1 MTACDKSIFSYLKK
15 LFKNVQHRKNHLTLV
30 SGVDH
35 AEVVNCEAACGQL
48 VGALPVFLTLHSD
61 GGGEWPICSIVKNQ
75 FSSSKDE
82 TTK

>member
-1 MTACDKSIFSYLKK
+1 MTKVYLAILKNYLKMCNIGK
-15 LFKNVQHRKNHLTLV
+15 ITLPWV

-35 AEVVNCEAACGQL
+35 AEVVNYEAACGQL
-48 VGALPVFLTLHSD
+48 VGALPVFLTLHSV